1 VYRYIYI
8 TINVVL
14 SFRDRYGSGRAPYMS
29 GGRDSPPVLGFDH
42 DIKDYCLDEYRRGGG
57 NSAEPWPPG
66 KTERSA
72 A

>member
-1 VYRYIYI
+1 
-8 TINVVL
+8 
-14 SFRDRYGSGRAPYMS
+14 MS